1 MTAKTIAMDAAL
13 QAYLQSVSLREPP
26 LFTRLREETAE
37 LPNARMQIA
46 PEQGQFMALL
56 VELTGARRCLEI
68 GVFTGYSALW
78 VASALPPDGQLVACD
93 VSAEWTAVGQRYWKE
108 AGVRDRIDLQLAP
121 ALETLEELLAGGAEG
136 SFDLAF
142 IDADKANY
150 DAYYERCLTLLR
162 AGGLLLVD
170 NVLWSGRVVDASAM
184 DDDTAA
190 IRALN
195 AKIHA
200 DARVSISML
209 PVADGLTL
217 ALKRRN

>member
-13 QAYLQSVSLREPP
+13 QVYLQSVSLREPP
-26 LFTRLREETAE
+26 LLARLREETAE

-93 VSAEWTAVGQRYWKE
+93 VSAEWTVVGQRYWQA
-108 AGVRDRIDLQLAP
+108 AGVRDRIDLRLAP
-121 ALETLEELLAGGAEG
+121 ALETLDELLAGGAAG

-142 IDADKANY
+142 VDADKANY
-150 DAYYERCLTLLR
+150 DAYYERCLKLLR
-162 AGGLLLVD
+162 AGGLLLID
-170 NVLWSGRVVDASAM
+170 NVLWSGRVVDAAAT
-184 DDDTAA
+184 DEDTVA

-195 AKIHA
+195 AKIHT

-217 ALKRRN
+217 ALKRRD

>member
-1 MTAKTIAMDAAL
+1 MTAKNVVMDPSL

-26 LFTRLREETAE
+26 LLAHLREETAA
-37 LPNARMQIA
+37 LPNARMQVA

-78 VASALPPDGQLVACD
+78 VASALPPDGRLVACD
-93 VSAEWTAVGQRYWKE
+93 VSAEWTAVARRYWE
-108 AGVRDRIDLQLAP
+108 AAGVRERIDLRLAP
-121 ALETLEELLAGGAEG
+121 ALETLDGLLAAGAAG

-150 DAYYERCLTLLR
+150 DAYYEACLELLR
-162 AGGLLLVD
+162 GGGLMLID
-170 NVLWSGRVVDASAM
+170 NVLWSGRVADPAVEDE
-184 DDDTAA
+184 DTAA

-195 AKIHA
+195 GKIHT
-200 DARVSISML
+200 DQRVSISML

-217 ALKRRN
+217 ALKR